1 MIIKLHSQNL
11 LVYILFLLTPLQKMK
26 LAPAVIGLCVMVVTV
41 TAKPSKRFISIHD
54 IEHGLHHLGHEIEHG
69 LHHVGHE
76 IEHGIHHL
84 GHELGHITGIHSAK
98 DLACKLYSTLKGAGE
113 AGCDA
118 KCIVLV
124 SETVYGVALCPEI
137 CHMIF
142 HEADKVAHC

>member
-1 MIIKLHSQNL
+1 
-11 LVYILFLLTPLQKMK
+11 MK
-26 LAPAVIGLCVMVVTV
+26 LALVGLCVMVAMV
-41 TAKPSKRFISIHD
+41 TAKPSKRFISIHE
-54 IEHGLHHLGHEIEHG
+54 IEHGLHHIGHEVEHGLHHLGHELE
-69 LHHVGHE
+69 
-76 IEHGIHHL
+76 
-84 GHELGHITGIHSAK
+84 HITGIHSAK

-142 HEADKVAHC
+142 HEADKLTNC